1 MTQDSIIGQPLPAW
15 TPGGLDIHHINTGK
29 GNAAL
34 FILPDGTTLLVDAGE
49 LDPTDPRNSG
59 PRVAPPRPDGS
70 RPPGEWIARYIRRMV
85 AHQEQPALD
94 YVLITHFHDD
104 HLGHPSDLSAR
115 SKLGAYRLS
124 GITEVAEHVP
134 IRKLLDRAWPTYD
147 YPAPI
152 DKEVVNNYRAFL
164 EWHIEN
170 RGLAVER
177 FTPGR
182 NDQLVLQYAPAR
194 FPNFEIRNLAA
205 NGEVWTGLHTNTRQH
220 FPPLEHL
227 SPDQYPGENECSI
240 AFRLS
245 YGRFDYFAGADL
257 TGVLELDTPLWYD
270 LETPLAQVIGPVE
283 VSVVNHHGNR
293 SSANEYLLRALR
305 PRVHILQTWSSDHP
319 GNGVLRRLLSTKL
332 YPGPRDIF
340 ATNIL
345 EANKLVIG
353 ERLEQLAADQGHI
366 VVRVAPGGGQFQ
378 VIVLD
383 DADELDVV
391 KSVHGPYESR

>member
-1 MTQDSIIGQPLPAW
+1 
-15 TPGGLDIHHINTGK
+15 
-29 GNAAL
+29 
-34 FILPDGTTLLVDAGE
+34 
-49 LDPTDPRNSG
+49 
-59 PRVAPPRPDGS
+59 
-70 RPPGEWIARYIRRMV
+70 
-85 AHQEQPALD
+85 
-94 YVLITHFHDD
+94 
-104 HLGHPSDLSAR
+104 
-115 SKLGAYRLS
+115 
-124 GITEVAEHVP
+124 
-134 IRKLLDRAWPTYD
+134 
-147 YPAPI
+147 
-152 DKEVVNNYRAFL
+152 
-164 EWHIEN
+164 
-170 RGLAVER
+170 
-177 FTPGR
+177 
-182 NDQLVLQYAPAR
+182 LQYAPAR

-383 DADELDVV
+383 DADELDEV
-391 KSVHGPYESR
+391 KSVHGPYQCY